1 MMKKAFILALL
12 ACSFSVYAQSEKYI
26 AQDLMDENRYAEA
39 IEYFTKAI
47 KKNPTPESLAGL
59 GECYKILREYPKAER
74 YYKRALSA
82 DKRNS
87 AYAFEYGLML
97 KANAKYDEAMLAFNT
112 YKTLPG
118 ADSLAADVQLE
129 GCEMGAQW
137 LNNNT
142 DGFIMRNVEDV
153 NTRYS
158 DFGMVALND
167 KNDHYYY
174 STNRKKRNSVDQ
186 LSSEV
191 KKPYFSIIDIELG
204 TDSGEVSVMQ
214 AAEIAR
220 NYPYHIATPSF
231 SANQDTMFFTRVDIQ
246 KKEKESLNYLE
257 IYYATKDS
265 SGWSKPMAFPYN
277 TKGYSTAHPSLSTSG
292 NELYFISNRPGG
304 LGEYDIYV
312 SKKENGLWGEP
323 MNLGE
328 NINTSLNEFYPVF
341 QNNALYFSSNGLAG
355 IGGLDLFV
363 SNYSR
368 NGLSTP
374 VNMGIPYNSSR
385 DDFAFLLIPGGDKS
399 QGHFSSNRE
408 GGKGSDDIYYIETL
422 TTLPSINVFT
432 IDLNSNGQEVIA
444 YGDELNVV
452 NKEGGMAETIN
463 NDFGVFYMM
472 NDGQNYHA
480 NISKTGFFKESIPL
494 DFSSAR
500 IIDTI
505 SILSGNPIQK
515 GYVYAVHVELK
526 PVEIGKE
533 YNINNI
539 YFDYN
544 KSDIREEAKKELNL
558 LVTLL
563 QENKAVNIE
572 IGSHCDA
579 RGDDSYNRKLSVDR
593 AESVKKYLVEKGVD
607 AERLTFQGYGESQI
621 LNKCTNGVVCSEEEH
636 EENRRTV
643 FKIVE

>member
-1 MMKKAFILALL
+1 MIKKAIILVLV
-12 ACSFSVYAQSEKYI
+12 ACSFSVFAQSEKYI
-26 AQDLMDENRYAEA
+26 ALDLMDENRYAEA
-39 IEYFTKAI
+39 IEYFSKAI
-47 KKNPTPESLAGL
+47 KKNATPESLAGL

-87 AYAFEYGLML
+87 KYTFEYGLML
-97 KANAKYDEAMLAFNT
+97 KANAKYQEAIVAFNS
-112 YKTLPG
+112 YKSLPG
-118 ADSLAADVQLE
+118 ADSLIADIQLE

-142 DGFIMRNVEDV
+142 DGYIVRNEEDV

-167 KNDHYYY
+167 KDNHYYY
-174 STNRKKRNSVDQ
+174 STNRKKRGSVDQ

-191 KKPYFSIIDIELG
+191 RKPYFSIIDIELG

-214 AAEIAR
+214 AAEIAN

-231 SANQDTMFFTRVDIQ
+231 STNQDTMFFTRVDIE

-257 IYYATKDS
+257 IFYSIKDS
-265 SGWSKPMAFPYN
+265 SGWSKPIAFPYN
-277 TKGYSTAHPSLSTSG
+277 VKGYSSAHPSLSTSG
-292 NELYFISNRPGG
+292 NELYFISNRLGG
-304 LGEYDIYV
+304 FGAYDIYV
-312 SKKENGLWGEP
+312 CKKEDGVWNYP
-323 MNLGE
+323 INLGE
-328 NINTSLNEFYPVF
+328 NINTKLDEFYPVF
-341 QNNALYFSSNGLAG
+341 QNNALYYSSNGLAG

-363 SNYSR
+363 SQYSS
-368 NGLSTP
+368 NGLSSP

-385 DDFAFLLIPGGDKS
+385 DDFAFLMLPNGNKS
-399 QGHFSSNRE
+399 EGYFSSNRE

-432 IDLNSNGQEVIA
+432 IDLNSNGKEVIA

-452 NKEGGMAETIN
+452 NKEGGLAETIN
-463 NDFGVFYMM
+463 NDRGVFYTM

-480 NISKTGFFKESIPL
+480 NISKSGFFKESIPL
-494 DFSSAR
+494 DFSNAKV
-500 IIDTI
+500 IDTI

-515 GYVYAVHVELK
+515 GYVYAVNVELK
-526 PVEIGKE
+526 PVEVGKE
-533 YNINNI
+533 YTINNI

-544 KSDIREEAKKELNL
+544 KSDIRKVAEVELNL

-563 QENKAVNIE
+563 QENGTIHIE
-572 IGSHCDA
+572 IGSHCDS
-579 RGDDSYNRKLSVDR
+579 RGDDTYNRKLSVDR
-593 AESVKKYLVEKGVD
+593 AESVKKYLIKKGVD
-607 AERLTFQGYGESQI
+607 AERLSFQGYGESQI
-621 LNKCTNGVVCSEEEH
+621 LNKCTNGVECSEEEH
-636 EENRRTV
+636 ELNRRTI